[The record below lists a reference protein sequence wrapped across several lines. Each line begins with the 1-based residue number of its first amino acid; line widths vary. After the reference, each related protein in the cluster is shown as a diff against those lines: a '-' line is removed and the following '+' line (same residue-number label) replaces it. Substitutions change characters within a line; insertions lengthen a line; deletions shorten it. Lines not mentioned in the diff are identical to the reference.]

1 MEGCLQNWVLR
12 GVNRLLRCVA
22 KEKVGTSDLLASRA
36 GLEPC
41 SLKQVACLVTWRFVV
56 AHAALFVSAIVLFQT
71 WLPQPI
77 THPRPSLPSSPSQGV
92 ISTSFPGPRQVLDEF
107 PRIVT
112 WRRCFP
118 WAPDPRPRG
127 LHGPSVV
134 WPVLCQEL
142 QELFFGLNQLFMTK
156 ERCTALMFG
165 LKVA

>member
-71 WLPQPI
+71 
-77 THPRPSLPSSPSQGV
+77 
-92 ISTSFPGPRQVLDEF
+92 
-107 PRIVT
+107 
-112 WRRCFP
+112 
-118 WAPDPRPRG
+118 
-127 LHGPSVV
+127 
-134 WPVLCQEL
+134 
-142 QELFFGLNQLFMTK
+142 
-156 ERCTALMFG
+156 
-165 LKVA
+165 